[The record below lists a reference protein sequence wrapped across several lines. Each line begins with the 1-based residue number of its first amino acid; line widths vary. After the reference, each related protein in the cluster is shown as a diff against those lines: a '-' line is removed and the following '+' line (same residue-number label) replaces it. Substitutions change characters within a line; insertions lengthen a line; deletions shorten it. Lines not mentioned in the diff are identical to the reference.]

1 MVYRAIG
8 VVSGESLNGLDIMF
22 AELQETT
29 GKWTAQI
36 LAGERIPYE
45 PAFRIRL
52 DNLEN
57 LSLSEFNELHVTF
70 GKYLAELILDFIDRN
85 DLHYKVQLIAC
96 DGHTISYKP
105 EHKICSQLGDLSQV
119 AAITGINVVGN
130 MRNMDLALGGKGA
143 PVYPVAEK
151 LLFSAQQLFLHLGSN
166 ANLSRHIP
174 GQYKKFDVSPANRL
188 LDMLA
193 ARDNKDF
200 DTGGMIAS
208 EGQVDEKL
216 LAILNELEYYELPL
230 PKFLSTDFA
239 TDVVYPLFDELRLNV
254 KDALRT
260 AVEHIAIQV
269 AKGVNLFMSEEP
281 AAKSELFLTGG
292 GANNDFLVERIRAL
306 VGESGI
312 NVIVPDKLVANF
324 KEPLAVAL
332 MGVLRWREE
341 NNVFK
346 YITGAKRDSIGGSV
360 WIGQEA

>member
-29 GKWTAQI
+29 GKWSAQI
-36 LAGERIPYE
+36 LAGERIPYKTE
-45 PAFRIRL
+45 FKRRL
-52 DNLEN
+52 ENLEK
-57 LSLSEFNELHVTF
+57 LSLSEFNQLHVTF
-70 GKYLAELILDFIDRN
+70 GKYLAELISDFINRN
-85 DLHYKVQLIAC
+85 NLHYKVQLIAC

-105 EHKICSQLGDLSQV
+105 ELKICTQLGDLSQV

-130 MRNMDLALGGKGA
+130 VRNLDLALDGRGA

-166 ANLSRHIP
+166 ANLSLHLP
-174 GQYKKFDVSPANRL
+174 GLYRKFDVCPANKI
-188 LDMLA
+188 LDKLA
-193 ARDNKDF
+193 ARENFDF
-200 DTGGMIAS
+200 DRDGMLAS

-216 LAILNELEYYELPL
+216 LAILNELEYYEMPV
-230 PKFLSTDFA
+230 PKTLSIDFA
-239 TDVVYPLFDELRLNV
+239 TDVVYPLFDGLRLNV

-269 AKGVNLFMSEEP
+269 AKGVKLFKADEP
-281 AAKSELFLTGG
+281 SAKNELFLTGG
-292 GANNDFLVERIRAL
+292 GANNNFLVERIRSV
-306 VGESGI
+306 VGETGI
-312 NVIVPDKLVANF
+312 SLILPDKLVVNF
-324 KEPLAVAL
+324 KEPLAMAL
-332 MGVLRWREE
+332 IGVLRWREE

-346 YITGAKRDSIGGSV
+346 YITGAKRDNIGGSV

>member
-22 AELQETT
+22 AELHETT

-45 PAFRIRL
+45 PEIRRK
-52 DNLEN
+52 LEN
-57 LSLSEFNELHVTF
+57 LDSLGLSEYHELHVTF
-70 GKYLAELILDFIDRN
+70 GQYLAELIRDFIDRN
-85 DLHYKVQLIAC
+85 ELHYKVQLIAC
-96 DGHTISYKP
+96 DGHTIFYKP
-105 EHKICSQLGDLSQV
+105 ELKICSQLGDLSQV

-130 MRNMDLALGGKGA
+130 VRNMDLGLDGKGA
-143 PVYPVAEK
+143 PVYPIAEK

-166 ANLSRHIP
+166 ANLSRHLP
-174 GQYKKFDVSPANRL
+174 GQYKNFDVCPANRL
-188 LDMLA
+188 LDKLA
-193 ARDNKDF
+193 ARDNLDL
-200 DTGGMIAS
+200 DPGGMMAA
-208 EGQVDEKL
+208 EGKVDEKL
-216 LAILNELEYYELPL
+216 LDILNELEYYELPL
-230 PKFLSTDFA
+230 PKSLSIDFA

-269 AKGVNLFMSEEP
+269 TNGVKLFMSDEP
-281 AAKSELFLTGG
+281 AAKNELFMTGG
-292 GANNDFLVERIRAL
+292 GANNNFLVERIRTL

-312 NVIVPDKLVANF
+312 SLIVPDKLVVDF
-324 KEPLAVAL
+324 KEPLAMAL
-332 MGVLRWREE
+332 IGVLRWREE

-346 YITGAKRDSIGGSV
+346 YITGAKRDSIGGNV

>member
-22 AELQETT
+22 AEIQETT
-29 GKWTAQI
+29 GKWSAQI

-45 PAFRIRL
+45 PEFKRRL
-52 DNLEN
+52 ENLEN
-57 LSLSEFNELHVTF
+57 LSLSEFNQLHVTF
-70 GKYLAELILDFIDRN
+70 GKYLAELISDFINRN
-85 DLHYKVQLIAC
+85 NLHYKVQLIAC

-105 EHKICSQLGDLSQV
+105 ELKICTQLGDLSQV

-130 MRNMDLALGGKGA
+130 VRNLDLALDGRGA

-151 LLFSAQQLFLHLGSN
+151 LLFSAQHLFLHLGSN
-166 ANLSRHIP
+166 ANLSLHLP
-174 GQYKKFDVSPANRL
+174 GQYKKFDVCPANKL
-188 LDMLA
+188 LDKLA
-193 ARDNKDF
+193 ARDNHDF
-200 DTGGMIAS
+200 DRGGMLAS

-216 LAILNELEYYELPL
+216 LSILNELEYYEMPV
-230 PKFLSTDFA
+230 PKTLSIDFA
-239 TDVVYPLFDELRLNV
+239 TDVVYPLVDDLRLNV

-269 AKGVNLFMSEEP
+269 AKGVKLFRADEP
-281 AAKSELFLTGG
+281 SAKNELFLTGG
-292 GANNDFLVERIRAL
+292 GANNNFLVERIRSV

-312 NVIVPDKLVANF
+312 SLILPDKLVVNF
-324 KEPLAVAL
+324 KEPLAMAL
-332 MGVLRWREE
+332 IGVLRWREE

-346 YITGAKRDSIGGSV
+346 YITGAKRDNIGGSV